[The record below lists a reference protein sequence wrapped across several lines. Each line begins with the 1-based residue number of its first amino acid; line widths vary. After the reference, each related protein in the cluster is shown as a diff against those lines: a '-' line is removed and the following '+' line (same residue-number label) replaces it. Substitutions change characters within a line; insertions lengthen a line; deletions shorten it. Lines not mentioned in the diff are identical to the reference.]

1 MSYISWWFCKYI
13 FNLCLNDWVDEIA
26 LSWSGRVVENT
37 IIEAFVIRDLCHR
50 ELVNNSKCG
59 SPFERVQ

>member
-1 MSYISWWFCKYI
+1 MSYILVVLQVY

-26 LSWSGRVVENT
+26 LIWSGREHHNRGPLY
-37 IIEAFVIRDLCHR
+37 FRDLCHR

-59 SPFERVQ
+59 SPFERVQQP